1 MLWLKGC
8 SRCAGDLQEESDKFG
23 LYIVC
28 IQCGYYL
35 SDLEASRLH
44 SGPRPSMGRTTAP
57 GFRVPERVAS

>member
-35 SDLEASRLH
+35 SDLEARLVR
-44 SGPRPSMGRTTAP
+44 SGARPAIGRTP
-57 GFRVPERVAS
+57 GFRFPVRMAS